1 MRLIIPYRH
10 DPSNGFELRYAIRS
24 MVKHFKGMSGVVLIG
39 DKPDWYCGGHIPAAD
54 TGAKEWNIVKK
65 ILLSPYEDFLYSND
79 DFFAAQDFDET
90 LPNYYSTELRTARVH
105 GKYVGRV
112 INCRSVYPDGLFYD
126 IHTPMVINL
135 TKYREANNLPQTKEY
150 LCKSLYGNFIGG
162 GVQLQDNK
170 IRNGKLI
177 PPGPFFSTNDRTC
190 KMINLNELYPVKSD
204 YEMDINTSVTNGL
217 C

>member
-1 MRLIIPYRH
+1 
-10 DPSNGFELRYAIRS
+10 
-24 MVKHFKGMSGVVLIG
+24 MVNHFKPLSGVVLIG
-39 DKPDWYCGGHIPAAD
+39 DKPGWYKGEHIPSTD
-54 TGAKEWNIVKK
+54 TGAKEWNIVNK

-79 DFFAAQDFDET
+79 DYFATEDFSTD
-90 LPNYYSTELRTARVH
+90 LPNYYSTTLREARVH

-162 GVQLQDNK
+162 GVQLPDNK

-177 PPGPFFSTNDRTC
+177 PPGPFFSTNERTA
-190 KMINLNELYPVKSD
+190 KLINLPELYPVKSD
-204 YEMDINTSVTNGL
+204 YEMDINTPIISRL
-217 C
+217 H

>member
-1 MRLIIPYRH
+1 MKLIIPYRL
-10 DPSNGFELRYAIRS
+10 DPNNGFELRYAIRS
-24 MVKHFKGMSGVVLIG
+24 MVKHFKPLSGVVLIG
-39 DKPDWYCGGHIPAAD
+39 DKPDWYQGEHTPATD
-54 TGAKEWNIVKK
+54 TGAKEWNIVNK

-79 DFFAAQDFDET
+79 DFFATQDFSTD
-90 LPNYYSTELRTARVH
+90 LPNYYSTELRAARVH
-105 GKYVGRV
+105 GKYINRV
-112 INCRSVYPDGLFYD
+112 LNVMDIYPDGLFYD

-162 GVQLQDNK
+162 GVQLPDNK

-190 KMINLNELYPVKSD
+190 KMINLNELYPDASE
-204 YEMDINTSVTNGL
+204 YETRDKF
-217 C
+217 

>member
-1 MRLIIPYRH
+1 MRLVIPYRI
-10 DPSNGFELRYAIRS
+10 DPNNGHELRYAIRS
-24 MVKHFKGMSGVVLIG
+24 MVKHFKPLSGVVLIG
-39 DKPDWYCGGHIPAAD
+39 DKPDWYQGEHTPATD
-54 TGAKEWNIVKK
+54 TGAKEWNIVNK

-79 DFFAAQDFDET
+79 DYFATEDFSTD
-90 LPNYYSTELRTARVH
+90 LPNYYSTTLREARVH

-162 GVQLQDNK
+162 GVQLPDNK

-177 PPGPFFSTNDRTC
+177 PHGPFFSTNDRTC

-204 YEMDINTSVTNGL
+204 YEMDINTPVISRL
-217 C
+217 H

>member
-1 MRLIIPYRH
+1 MKLVTPYKN
-10 DPSNGFELRYAIRS
+10 DGNNGFELRYSIRS
-24 MVKHFKGMSGVVLIG
+24 MVNHFKPLSGVVLIG
-39 DKPDWYCGGHIPAAD
+39 DKPGWYQGEHIPATD
-54 TGAKEWNIVKK
+54 TGAKEWNIVNK
-65 ILLSPYEDFLYSND
+65 ILKSPYEDFLYSND
-79 DFFAAQDFDET
+79 DYFATEDFSTD
-90 LPNYYSTELRTARVH
+90 LPNYYSTTLREARVH

-126 IHTPMVINL
+126 IHTPMIINL

-162 GVQLQDNK
+162 GVQLPDNK

-204 YEMDINTSVTNGL
+204 YEMDINTPVISRL
-217 C
+217 H